1 MSFKDC
7 VTRAIENGELDPE
20 RGGRALVAY
29 DESIDPNVKK
39 LGEVAG
45 DVKTARQ
52 VFDAMQFQKQE
63 KKRVAALMVEIGRK
77 RQIEMKSF
85 KDANGQTDLA
95 GGYRAFRER
104 HNNANYS
111 NYSAIHDEV
120 NARVNSMMNEVLTQ
134 FRLTT
139 TGDARNTAGF
149 RKVIHEMFG
158 DIDTGDAQ
166 AKNMAKA
173 ISEALEYTRQRRNAA
188 GGRTPKKRGYGA
200 PQRHDRQALKNAK
213 KQPWIDFILPK
224 LDPEKMINPDTGLPI
239 KPSELEKALKGIYE
253 EITEG
258 TLTRESPDIFLGRKS
273 EANKRLDHRFLAF
286 KSSKEWIEYT
296 ERFGDGDPFSQIMSH
311 LDGMARD
318 IGMMETFGPNPVAM
332 RAFLEERVMKWAKAL
347 SARGIERKGIV
358 GSDDWESHA
367 KHIIKQSQR
376 MDDLFTG
383 VSNAPVNEFHAN
395 TFAFLQSG
403 HVAAVLGSAFLSSVS
418 DIATTF
424 LTAGAA
430 DLPMF
435 KILKNTANNFAGLN
449 RVDRIR
455 LSARLGLIL
464 DNQNAVANGQMRY
477 VGEVMGPQI
486 MRRVAHTVLNFSLLS
501 PWTKSWRWG
510 FGQTFLGELHDATKK
525 SWEEL
530 LPGQRAT
537 MERYGINQNDWI
549 NIRETKPYD
558 ASIDFNNMKSSEGT
572 KFFDIRG
579 LSERSDLSRTF
590 ARDLANKMSRMVTG
604 ETEFAIPTATL
615 RGRAIL
621 TRGTKPGTPEGSFWR
636 SVATYKLY
644 TASLMLTHMQRAFN
658 QETPLKRTKE
668 FAKLFL
674 ATTAT
679 GALAL
684 QLKDISK
691 GKDPRQMFDENGI
704 PDKKFLGAAITQGG
718 GLGIFGDLFFADHTR
733 FGGGKL
739 DTFLGPIWGLG
750 EDAYKFTVVNVQELI
765 AGKDPKV
772 GREFT
777 NLIKRYT
784 PGQSLWYS
792 RLALERLIFD
802 QIQEELDPKA
812 SKSFATRERN
822 MRRDYDQE
830 FWWRPGRTAPSRSPD
845 FSEIAN

>member
-29 DESIDPNVKK
+29 DESIDPNVAK
-39 LGEVAG
+39 LGQVAG

-52 VFDAMQFQKQE
+52 VFDAMQFQKRE
-63 KKRVAALMVEIGRK
+63 KKRVAALMVEIGRQ
-77 RQIEMKSF
+77 RQMDIKSF
-85 KDANGQTDLA
+85 VDSNGQNDLA
-95 GGYRAFRER
+95 AGYRALYER
-104 HNNANYS
+104 HSNADYTNV
-111 NYSAIHDEV
+111 AATHDEI
-120 NARVNSMMNEVLTQ
+120 NARTNSIINEVLTE

-139 TGDARNTAGF
+139 TGDARNTTGF
-149 RKVIHEMFG
+149 RKVVHELFG

-173 ISEALEYTRQRRNAA
+173 VSTAQEYLRQRFNAA
-188 GGRTPKKRGYGA
+188 GGRIPKKVGFGMT
-200 PQRHDRQALKNAK
+200 QKHDK
-213 KQPWIDFILPK
+213 KSLIDAGQEEWSKAISDGLA
-224 LDPEKMINPDTGLPI
+224 PEKMINPDTGLPI
-239 KPSELEKALKGIYE
+239 KPSELDKAIKNAWVD
-253 EITEG
+253 ITRNK
-258 TLTRESPDIFLGRKS
+258 LNRESPDVFLGQKS
-273 EANKRLDHRFLAF
+273 KANSRLDHRFFVF
-286 KSSKEWIEYT
+286 KDSEAWLKYS
-296 ERFGDGDPFSQIMSH
+296 ERFGDGDPFSQLMSH
-311 LDGMARD
+311 MDGLARD
-318 IGMMETFGPNPVAM
+318 ISMMETFGPNPLAM
-332 RAFLEERVMKWAKAL
+332 KGFLEERVMFWASDLAANK
-347 SARGIERKGIV
+347 IKRKGW
-358 GSDDWESHA
+358 GSGNWEGHA
-367 KHIIKQSQR
+367 KSVLRQTKN

-383 VSNAPVNEFHAN
+383 VANSPVDEFHAN
-395 TFAFLQSG
+395 TSSFLQAG
-403 HVAAVLGSAFLSSVS
+403 HVAAVLGSAFLSSIS
-418 DIATTF
+418 DVATTF

-435 KILKNTANNFAGLN
+435 KILKNTASNFTGLN

-455 LSARLGLIL
+455 LSARLSLIL

-477 VGEVMGPQI
+477 VGEVMGPQV
-486 MRRVAHTVLNFSLLS
+486 MRRISHTVLNLSLLS

-525 SWEEL
+525 SWEQL
-530 LPGQRAT
+530 LPGQRET
-537 MERYGINQNDWI
+537 MERYGINQNDWLS
-549 NIRETKPYD
+549 IRKTKPYD

-604 ETEFAIPTATL
+604 ETEFAVPSTTL

-621 TRGTKPGTPEGSFWR
+621 TQGHRPGTIAGTAWR
-636 SVATYKLY
+636 SFAMYKSY
-644 TASLMLTHMQRAFN
+644 MSTLMLTHFERAYS
-658 QETPLKRTKE
+658 QGTPLKRTKE

-679 GALAL
+679 GAIAV

-691 GKDPRQMFDENGI
+691 GRDPRQMFDENGI
-704 PDKKFLGAAITQGG
+704 PDAKFLGAAITQGG
-718 GLGIFGDLFFADHTR
+718 GLGIFGDLFFSDSNR
-733 FGGGKL
+733 FGGGL
-739 DTFLGPIWGLG
+739 MDTFSGPGAGFIDDIGKFTIGNIQELVAG
-750 EDAYKFTVVNVQELI
+750 EDTKA
-765 AGKDPKV
+765 

-830 FWWRPGRTAPSRSPD
+830 FWWRPGKTSPGRSPD
-845 FSEIAN
+845 FSEIVN